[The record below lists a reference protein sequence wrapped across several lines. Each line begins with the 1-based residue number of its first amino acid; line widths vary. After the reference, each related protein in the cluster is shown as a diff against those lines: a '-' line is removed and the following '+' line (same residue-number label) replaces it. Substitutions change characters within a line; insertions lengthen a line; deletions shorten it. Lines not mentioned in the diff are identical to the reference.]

1 MIFKQNVALI
11 LLVLRMIPKE
21 HNEEDSS
28 VGSWFRKKSR
38 RKKIQNKW
46 SSLYFVPLNVINYRR
61 TLAGQ
66 TKKGPRAG
74 NQLFRDLTCR
84 DCGQVFH
91 SRQIQSSHYET
102 FHIRAARSQ
111 TSGTET
117 KRKYKGSAVG
127 YEEIT
132 IDDDDDSDGEVTCIE
147 PEAEVSLSD
156 DLKDD
161 DEVTCIEP
169 ELEVSQ
175 SDDLED
181 DSEVTC
187 IESDPEVSQSDDL
200 KDLSRSAVFQPKV
213 SLRLSLTKAMRKAAK
228 DEEEPGVSRETSTIS
243 DKLVALFSHRSRS
256 SHLSSL
262 KKKLE
267 GWTSALAARGTK
279 RQSDRQSNSRQSD
292 SRRSDSRQSD
302 SKQSDSGQSNSRQRQ
317 TFSAGSEKSL
327 QSPLR
332 KKPFR
337 PVSLLN
343 KFNAADDS
351 APGGSV
357 VSVVSGDKDKNRSD
371 VGVNDVDIVTLDEE
385 VTEDIVTLDENNPTL
400 NDSVEAADKE
410 EEDLILVSDSDS
422 GGEMDISRDSELSP
436 HSKELT
442 LMKKFKTFSKKK
454 HSSSLSRKQNIVDFI
469 DVF

>member
-1 MIFKQNVALI
+1 
-11 LLVLRMIPKE
+11 MIPKE

-132 IDDDDDSDGEVTCIE
+132 IDDDDDDSDGEVTCIE
-147 PEAEVSLSD
+147 PQA
-156 DLKDD
+156 
-161 DEVTCIEP
+161 
-169 ELEVSQ
+169 EVSQ
-175 SDDLED
+175 SDDLKD
-181 DSEVTC
+181 GSEVTC

-213 SLRLSLTKAMRKAAK
+213 SLRLSLTKAIRKAAR
-228 DEEEPGVSRETSTIS
+228 DEEEPAVSRETSSIS

-302 SKQSDSGQSNSRQRQ
+302 SKQSDSRQSDSRQRQ